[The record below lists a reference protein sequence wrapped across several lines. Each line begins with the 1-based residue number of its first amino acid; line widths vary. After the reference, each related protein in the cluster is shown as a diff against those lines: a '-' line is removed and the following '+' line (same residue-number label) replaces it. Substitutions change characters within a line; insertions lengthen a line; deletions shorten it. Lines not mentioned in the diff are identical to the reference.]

1 MNAAT
6 VHVLDD
12 DPAVLRSLGRLLGSV
27 GYRTQLYDS
36 AFALLDAAPDIS
48 GCILL
53 DVRMPDL
60 DGLEVHGR
68 LRESACPVILMT
80 GHGDVEMAVDVLK
93 SGAVDFLEKP
103 FSEERLFSAIAA
115 ALQKTNQR
123 PVQQVA
129 RRAATKLA
137 RLSPREREVLDAL
150 VRGEAHK
157 VIAHRLGISARTVEL
172 HRARMLQRLG
182 TRHLADAIKLAVLA
196 ELAFDAAEELATS
209 APQ

>member
-1 MNAAT
+1 VTSAT

-12 DPAVLRSLGRLLGSV
+12 DPAVLRSIGRLLGSV
-27 GYRTQLYDS
+27 GYRTELYDS

-60 DGLEVHGR
+60 GGLEVHER
-68 LRESACPVILMT
+68 LRDSECPVILMT
-80 GHGDVEMAVDVLK
+80 GHGDVEMAVEVLK
-93 SGAVDFLEKP
+93 SGAIDFLEKP
-103 FSEERLFSAIAA
+103 FSEERLFAAIAA
-115 ALQKTNQR
+115 ALQKTNER
-123 PVQQVA
+123 PVLQVA
-129 RRAATKLA
+129 RRAAAKLVK
-137 RLSPREREVLDAL
+137 LSTREREVLDAL
-150 VRGEAHK
+150 VKGQAHK

-196 ELAFDAAEELATS
+196 ELAPDPAEKPVEP
-209 APQ
+209 AP

>member
-1 MNAAT
+1 VTSAT

-12 DPAVLRSLGRLLGSV
+12 DPAVLRSIGRLLGSV

-60 DGLEVHGR
+60 SGLEVHER
-68 LRESACPVILMT
+68 LRDSECPVILMT
-80 GHGDVEMAVDVLK
+80 GHGDVEMAVEVLK

-103 FSEERLFSAIAA
+103 FSEERLFAAIAA
-115 ALQKTNQR
+115 ALQKTNER
-123 PVQQVA
+123 PVLQVA
-129 RRAATKLA
+129 RRAAAKLVK
-137 RLSPREREVLDAL
+137 LSAREREVLDAL
-150 VRGEAHK
+150 VKGEAHK

-196 ELAFDAAEELATS
+196 ELALDPAEKPVEP
-209 APQ
+209 AP

>member
-1 MNAAT
+1 MTAAT

-12 DPAVLRSLGRLLGSV
+12 DPAVLKSLGRLLHCV
-27 GYRTQLYDS
+27 GYHVELYDS
-36 AFALLDAAPDIS
+36 PFALLDAAPDIS
-48 GCILL
+48 GCVLL

-60 DGLEVHGR
+60 DGREVFER
-68 LRESACPVILMT
+68 LRESGCPVILMT

-103 FSEERLFSAIAA
+103 FSEERLCAAIAA
-115 ALQKTNQR
+115 ALQRTDERQ
-123 PVQQVA
+123 VQEMAHQAA
-129 RRAATKLA
+129 RRIEM
-137 RLSPREREVLDAL
+137 LSPREREVLDAL

-182 TRHLADAIKLAVLA
+182 TRHLADAIRLAVLA
-196 ELAFDAAEELATS
+196 DLTAQPVESPPAAE
-209 APQ
+209 